1 MALVAVAQ
9 VVPLQPLKVK
19 EVKEAEYF
27 YMPDLLRNLP
37 WNKGVNKHYAEAK
50 VQSDAWLGSL
60 RRMSPKKQA
69 IYSSMNFPFLAATF
83 YPRYVIYVY
92 YNLPPCSTFYLL
104 RTLTNL

>member
-9 VVPLQPLKVK
+9 AVPLKPFRTE

-27 YMPDLLRNLP
+27 YMPDLLGNLP

-69 IYSSMNFPFLAATF
+69 IYSSMDFPFLAATF
-83 YPRYVIYVY
+83 YPRYVINVPWYQPLCVILYVY
-92 YNLPPCSTFYLL
+92 
-104 RTLTNL
+104 